1 MKSSTR
7 RMRMFGLSML
17 GLVIATILILTAF
30 RDNLIFFYSP
40 SDIRGREIGE
50 TRFRLGGI
58 VQENSVIRSHDGVT
72 IDFIITDNHY
82 AIPVTFTGILPD
94 LFREGQGIV
103 AQGYLGSDGIFVAES
118 VLAKHDENYLPP
130 PVARMLDDS
139 QSITTEPQAGMQRE
153 AQ

>member
-1 MKSSTR
+1 MI
-7 RMRMFGLSML
+7 GLI
-17 GLVIATILILTAF
+17 VATTLILTAF

-40 SDIRGREIGE
+40 SDIMGREIGE

-58 VQENSVIRSHDGVT
+58 VQENSVIRSHDGLT
-72 IDFIITDNHY
+72 IDFSITDNHY

-103 AQGYLGSDGIFVAES
+103 AQGYLSSDGIFIAES

-130 PVARMLDDS
+130 PVAKMLEKS
-139 QSITTEPQAGMQRE
+139 QSSLSDRSQAIAKE
-153 AQ
+153 